1 MQGKNRGKTLPPRKR
16 RPKRTQ
22 DVSNPSQSTASF
34 TPTTVSRQILP
45 VTVPR
50 KFGSDLSTIRFAN
63 AVEPRVVE
71 VVLQCGLY
79 HSSVSAMQMAY
90 QLNTSLVH
98 CQADSLPFRDMYLL
112 REEGRGMDSASSIR
126 FSLPSRDDLRFAVL
140 LRRNGA
146 PELLPRQSSVI
157 GTLSGDG

>member
-16 RPKRTQ
+16 KAKRTQ
-22 DVSNPSQSTASF
+22 EASTPSESTASF

-79 HSSVSAMQMAY
+79 LPSVSAVQTAY
-90 QLNTSLVH
+90 
-98 CQADSLPFRDMYLL
+98 
-112 REEGRGMDSASSIR
+112 
-126 FSLPSRDDLRFAVL
+126 
-140 LRRNGA
+140 
-146 PELLPRQSSVI
+146 
-157 GTLSGDG
+157 